1 MKKLKIQRIQQ
12 SIKYFNLFIKIMLSY
27 CLKCRKNTES
37 KNPRVAKTSKRNPML
52 LSKCAMCGIKK
63 VEIY

>member
-1 MKKLKIQRIQQ
+1 
-12 SIKYFNLFIKIMLSY
+12 MLSY

-37 KNPRVAKTSKRNPML
+37 KNPRVAKTSKRKPML
-52 LSKCAMCGIKK
+52 LSKCAVCGIKK